1 MFESTGWWGGRGEGV
16 YFKKQNFKGMT
27 KRLSL
32 RDDYSTVL
40 WCLKAQCVCV
50 CVCGGHSF
58 KEQNFEDTIE
68 IIAQRWLLY
77 NVMMFESTVLGK
89 GILLKSKT

>member
-1 MFESTGWWGGRGEGV
+1 MFESTV
-16 YFKKQNFKGMT
+16 
-27 KRLSL
+27 
-32 RDDYSTVL
+32 
-40 WCLKAQCVCV
+40 CVCV
-50 CVCGGHSF
+50 CVCVCVGHSF
-58 KEQNFEDTIE
+58 KEQNFEDMIE

>member
-1 MFESTGWWGGRGEGV
+1 MFESTV
-16 YFKKQNFKGMT
+16 H
-27 KRLSL
+27 
-32 RDDYSTVL
+32 
-40 WCLKAQCVCV
+40 VCV
-50 CVCGGHSF
+50 GGGHSF
-58 KEQNFEDTIE
+58 KEQNFEDMIE

>member
-1 MFESTGWWGGRGEGV
+1 MFESTV
-16 YFKKQNFKGMT
+16 
-27 KRLSL
+27 
-32 RDDYSTVL
+32 
-40 WCLKAQCVCV
+40 CVCV
-50 CVCGGHSF
+50 CVWGGHSF
-58 KEQNFEDTIE
+58 KEQNFEDMIE